1 MPIPKINITNPE
13 AIELIR
19 KIQSRE
25 ILIPI
30 SAWLKKNKWY
40 IVSSVVVLVLL
51 IALAIGKKASEKT
64 PIPTFIPPE
73 IESPSPT
80 TEIVVKSDFSPLKE
94 EIQTMNTDLPDPFI
108 PVFENSIDLEEKV
121 Y

>member
-13 AIELIR
+13 AVELIG

-30 SAWLKKNKWY
+30 KAWFKKNKWY
-40 IVSSVVVLVLL
+40 VISSVVVLVLL

-73 IESPSPT
+73 IESPIPI
-80 TEIVVKSDFSPLKE
+80 TETVVKSDFSALKE
-94 EIQTMNTDLPDPFI
+94 EIQNINTDLPDPFI
-108 PVFENSIDLEEKV
+108 PVFDNAIDLEEKV

>member
-19 KIQSRE
+19 KIQSGE
-25 ILIPI
+25 IYIPI
-30 SAWLKKNKWY
+30 KAWWQKYKWFTIAGFV
-40 IVSSVVVLVLL
+40 IVILL

-64 PIPTFIPPE
+64 PLPVFIPPE
-73 IESPSPT
+73 IEDVVPT
-80 TEIVVKSDFSPLKE
+80 EQIIIKSEFSALKE
-94 EIQTMNTDLPDPFI
+94 EIQSINTDLPDPFI
-108 PVFENSIDLEEKV
+108 PVYDNAINLEEAV